1 VKKHVVELYHAT
13 IGAVTADLQKE
24 IRAALLPIVYI
35 NTDLWTSKVSGDR
48 YIGKTVVLRLVRI
61 FFIDSHGILQ
71 TMLLA
76 VKLFRPDP
84 SLGKVTGR
92 VVLLWLI
99 QVLAQNGL
107 RKSNIAGGA
116 VTDAGADVRTGVGDA
131 FDREWCGPHMA
142 NRATIDGTGMS
153 PTKAA
158 SKNPRCRELLEL
170 CKKVVEFV
178 NRSSS
183 FK

>member
-1 VKKHVVELYHAT
+1 MEMETASSVWSHSKHERPCT
-13 IGAVTADLQKE
+13 CT
-24 IRAALLPIVYI
+24 
-35 NTDLWTSKVSGDR
+35 KVRPLTRFLSMCYVAG
-48 YIGKTVVLRLVRI
+48 VRI
-61 FFIDSHGILQ
+61 FFIDSKCILQ

-84 SLGKVTGR
+84 SLGKVTGS

-107 RKSNIAGGA
+107 RKSNIAGA

-183 FK
+183 FKVWWADVVLSN